1 MRNPWWRHLLCCIAL
16 YLAIGQVQAADPCDT
31 LVTQHSSQSVATRLA
46 AIACEEHQ
54 RWTSPF
60 IDLDGH
66 LLNANLY
73 EAEARGLKGG
83 GAPWRRVAFY
93 WYDSGLLSGMG
104 FKDGASD
111 CNYATMSLAY
121 AGLACRGF
129 IVDNPWSAA
138 FISWLMQRA
147 GVPRFP
153 RSAGHYEYVRSAYKR
168 EADNP
173 YRFVDINQ
181 TTPAVGDLLCYVR
194 ANNQLYGYDG
204 LLKAITS
211 GVTYLPMHCDVIV
224 ATDQGVAYAIGG
236 NVQQAVSMRML
247 AINAQGQF
255 WDLPVKTPDDIA
267 CSPATADAC
276 NFNRQDWA
284 VLLKLKSQEELAQ
297 LGPVTPVTDKR
308 EQPAAP
314 VCCTQCVLGS
324 DIPRCPLETPQTD
337 EVSTPTPAEAAPEK
351 PRKKRWGSKRTTS
364 DP

>member
-1 MRNPWWRHLLCCIAL
+1 MKHLWWRHLFAVIAL
-16 YLAIGQVQAADPCDT
+16 SLAFGQVHAADLCNA
-31 LVTQHSSQSVATRLA
+31 LVSQQNSETVATRIA

-73 EAEARGLKGG
+73 EAEDRGLKGG

-93 WYDSGLLSGMG
+93 WYDSGLLAGMG

-111 CNYATMSLAY
+111 CNYATMSLTY

-129 IVDNPWSAA
+129 IIDNPWSAA

-153 RSAGHYEYVRSAYKR
+153 RSASHYDYVRSAYKR
-168 EADNP
+168 EADSP
-173 YRFVDINQ
+173 YRFVDINHA
-181 TTPAVGDLLCYVR
+181 TPTVGDLLCYVR
-194 ANNQLYGYDG
+194 ANNRVYGHEG
-204 LLKAITS
+204 LLKAITT
-211 GVTYLPMHCDVIV
+211 GVTNLPMHCDVIV
-224 ATDQGVAYAIGG
+224 GSDAGVAYAIGG
-236 NVQQAVSMRML
+236 NVQQAVNMRML

-255 WDLPVKTPDDIA
+255 WDLPVKMPDDIA

-284 VLLKLKSQEELAQ
+284 VLLKLKTQEELAK
-297 LGPVTPVTDKR
+297 LGPVSPISGMR
-308 EQPAAP
+308 EQPVAP

-324 DIPRCPLETPQTD
+324 DIPRCPVDAEQT
-337 EVSTPTPAEAAPEK
+337 EQAPVEPAIESAPEK

-364 DP
+364 NP